1 MCPVVTNPAM
11 KPLHRLLPLLA
22 LLLVAAPAGSVRG
35 QGQDTGDKKS
45 YIHTLALAD
54 RVRIAVY
61 QEDDL
66 TSLTRIDARGRVNLP
81 LIGEIN
87 IGGLTVIAAQ
97 AVIENAYKDG
107 RFLRNPQV
115 TVSVEEYAPREVSIQ
130 GRIRNAGRYTLP
142 IESTFTVVELV
153 TKAGGID
160 DIGKGSAVSVTR
172 ILPDGTKKVFVVD
185 VDSIIKGKK
194 DTKIDDTTLMLQPGD
209 IVYVP
214 ERLI

>member
-1 MCPVVTNPAM
+1 M
-11 KPLHRLLPLLA
+11 KRFRLLPLFALFGLA
-22 LLLVAAPAGSVRG
+22 ALIPARTSAAPLSAS
-35 QGQDTGDKKS
+35 DKKA

-66 TSLTRIDARGRVNLP
+66 TSVTRIDARGKVNLP
-81 LIGEIN
+81 LIGEITL
-87 IGGLTVIAAQ
+87 GGLTVVDAQ
-97 AVIENAYKDG
+97 TAIENAYKDG

-130 GRIRNAGRYTLP
+130 GRIRNPGRYTLP
-142 IESTFTVVELV
+142 VESTLTVVELV

-160 DIGKGSAVSVTR
+160 DIGKGSAVTVTR
-172 ILPDGTKKVFVVD
+172 ILPDGTKKVFTVD
-185 VDSIIKGKK
+185 VDSIIRGKR
-194 DTKIDDTTLMLQPGD
+194 DTKTDDSALLLQPGD

>member
-1 MCPVVTNPAM
+1 MQRVLAT
-11 KPLHRLLPLLA
+11 A
-22 LLLVAAPAGSVRG
+22 LLFLLCLPALAQVPN
-35 QGQDTGDKKS
+35 KKN

-54 RVRIAVY
+54 RVRIAVF

-66 TSLTRIDARGRVNLP
+66 TSLSRVDARGRVNLP
-81 LIGEIN
+81 LIGEIA
-87 IGGLTVIAAQ
+87 IGGLTVVEAQ
-97 AVIENAYKDG
+97 AAIENAYKDG

-142 IESTFTVVELV
+142 IESTLTVVELV

-160 DIGKGSAVSVTR
+160 DIGKGSAVTVTR
-172 ILPDGTKKVFVVD
+172 ILPDGTRKVFTVD
-185 VDSIIKGKK
+185 VDSVIRGKK
-194 DTKIDDTTLMLQPGD
+194 DSKSDDSTMLLQPGD

>member
-1 MCPVVTNPAM
+1 M
-11 KPLHRLLPLLA
+11 KRLLLPALLLLLA
-22 LLLVAAPAGSVRG
+22 LPALAQVAA
-35 QGQDTGDKKS
+35 KKN

-54 RVRIAVY
+54 RVRIAVF
-61 QEDDL
+61 QEEDL

-81 LIGEIN
+81 LIGEIS
-87 IGGLTVIAAQ
+87 IGGLTVVEAQ
-97 AVIENAYKDG
+97 AAIENAYKDG

-142 IESTFTVVELV
+142 IESTYTVVELV

-160 DIGKGSAVSVTR
+160 DIGKGSAVTVTR
-172 ILPDGTKKVFVVD
+172 ILPDGTKKVFTVD
-185 VDSIIKGKK
+185 VDSVIKGRK
-194 DTKIDDTTLMLQPGD
+194 DAKAEDTTLLLQPGD

>member
-1 MCPVVTNPAM
+1 M
-11 KPLHRLLPLLA
+11 KPPRLDLRYLLPLFLS
-22 LLLVAAPAGSVRG
+22 GSLFVFG
-35 QGQDTGDKKS
+35 QGGQGITNKKN
-45 YIHTLALAD
+45 YIHALALAD

-61 QEDDL
+61 QEEDL
-66 TSLTRIDARGRVNLP
+66 TSLTRIDARDRVNLP
-81 LIGEIN
+81 LIGEIL
-87 IGGLTVIAAQ
+87 IGGLNVIEAQ
-97 AVIENAYKDG
+97 AAIENAYKDG

-160 DIGKGSAVSVTR
+160 DIGKGSAVTVTR
-172 ILPDGTKKVFVVD
+172 ILPDGTKKVFTVD
-185 VDSIIKGKK
+185 VDSVIKGKK
-194 DTKIDDTTLMLQPGD
+194 DTKSDDSTLLLQPGD

>member
-1 MCPVVTNPAM
+1 M
-11 KPLHRLLPLLA
+11 KPSSCLFSLLA
-22 LLLVAAPAGSVRG
+22 LILLTGVGSVRG
-35 QGQDTGDKKS
+35 QGQDPNNKKS
-45 YIHTLALAD
+45 YIHKLGLAD

-61 QEDDL
+61 QEEDL

-81 LIGEIN
+81 LIGEIG
-87 IGGLTVIAAQ
+87 IGGLNVIEAQ
-97 AVIENAYKDG
+97 AAIENAYKDG

-115 TVSVEEYAPREVSIQ
+115 NVSVEEYAPREVSIS
-130 GRIRNAGRYTLP
+130 GRIRTPGRYTLP
-142 IESTFTVVELV
+142 IESTLTVVELV

-172 ILPDGTKKVFVVD
+172 ILPDGTKQVFIVD

-194 DTKIDDTTLMLQPGD
+194 DTKINDTTLLLQPGD

>member
-1 MCPVVTNPAM
+1 MPRILAP
-11 KPLHRLLPLLA
+11 A
-22 LLLVAAPAGSVRG
+22 LLLLLCLPALAQVV
-35 QGQDTGDKKS
+35 DKKN

-54 RVRIAVY
+54 RVRIAVF
-61 QEDDL
+61 QEDEL
-66 TSLTRIDARGRVNLP
+66 TNLSRVDARGHVNLP
-81 LIGEIN
+81 LIGEIA
-87 IGGLTVIAAQ
+87 IGGLTVVEAQ
-97 AVIENAYKDG
+97 AAIEKAYRDG

-142 IESTFTVVELV
+142 IESTLSVVELV

-160 DIGKGSAVSVTR
+160 DIGKGSAVTVTR
-172 ILPDGTKKVFVVD
+172 ILPDGTRKVFTVD
-185 VDSIIKGKK
+185 VDSVIKGKK
-194 DTKIDDTTLMLQPGD
+194 DSKSDDSTMLLQPGD